1 MKRFLIFVLTA
12 TLLLCLGTAAL
23 AESEDATGAE
33 PRNSSFFSRYGT
45 SLTPTGSGN
54 VTLTFSC
61 TATGVVSQLGVSGYT
76 VQRLDDSGWTDVTG
90 LLPGSMASNTSNHSF
105 SKNFHGV
112 AGEKYRVTCTF
123 FCVKSDGTSESKFHT
138 SGTVTAK

>member
-1 MKRFLIFVLTA
+1 MKRFMILVLTVA
-12 TLLLCLGTAAL
+12 LLLCLGVSAL
-23 AESEDATGAE
+23 AETESPT
-33 PRNSSFFSRYGT
+33 PRDSDYFSRYGT

-61 TATGVVSQLGVSGYT
+61 TATGVVSQLGVSTYT
-76 VQRLDDSGWTDVTG
+76 VQRLDANGWVDVTG
-90 LLPGSMASNTSNHSF
+90 PLNGSMASNTSNHSF

-123 FCVKSDGTSESKFHT
+123 LCVKSNGTSESKAHT

>member
-1 MKRFLIFVLTA
+1 MKRSLI
-12 TLLLCLGTAAL
+12 LLLTIALVLFFGATVL
-23 AESEDATGAE
+23 AETEVPTTWDSDY
-33 PRNSSFFSRYGT
+33 FIRYGT

-61 TATGVVSQLGVSGYT
+61 TATGVVSQLGVSTYT
-76 VQRLDDSGWTDVTG
+76 VQRLDGSNWTDVTG
-90 LLPGSMASNTSNHSF
+90 PLTGSMASNTSNHSF

-112 AGEKYRVTCTF
+112 AGEKYRVTCAF
-123 FCVKSDGTSESKFHT
+123 LCVKSDGTSESKTHT

>member
-1 MKRFLIFVLTA
+1 MKRFLFFVLTA
-12 TLLLCLGTAAL
+12 ALLLCLGTAVL
-23 AESEDATGAE
+23 AESENVTGAE

-61 TATGVVSQLGVSGYT
+61 TATGVVSQLGVNTYN
-76 VQRLDDSGWTDVTG
+76 VQRLDGTTWTDVTG
-90 LLPGSMASNTSNHSF
+90 PLTGSMASNTSNHSF

-112 AGEKYRVTCTF
+112 AGEKYRVTCAF
-123 FCVKSDGTSESKFHT
+123 LCVKSDGTSESKTHT